1 MGTIHIHS
9 LSETILSDLEQK
21 MCSIEELH
29 QSLKKKITEL
39 DRGQLQSVRITA
51 DCLEIIKA
59 MYADTHDIFEKNK
72 IG

>member
-1 MGTIHIHS
+1 MSAIHIHS
-9 LSETILSDLEQK
+9 LSATIETDLEQK

-29 QSLKKKITEL
+29 QSLKKKISEL
-39 DRGQLQSVRITA
+39 DRGQLQSVRVTA

-59 MYADTHDIFEKNK
+59 MYADTHDIFDKNK